1 MKRLALIAATILFP
15 ILVKAQY
22 IPVDQRDTL
31 AMDDVEAEIS
41 TVPVIAVDTLDTGD
55 KYLKVVLFEN
65 HTWEYIELGRP
76 VIDTAGFYEGW
87 TNETLHAFKG
97 HNVNN
102 LPEEIE
108 LKLVDSLNPFSAPI
122 VGNVRSGFKFRR
134 TREHKG
140 IDVPLHIG
148 DTVRAAFNGIVRYI
162 GGVRQTGGYGNLV
175 IIRHPN
181 GLETYYGHLSKIL
194 VGENESVKA
203 GEIIGLGGS
212 TGRSTGPHLH
222 FETRYMGHAF
232 DPQRVVNFE
241 EGTFRDS
248 VIVLKRHYFSIYSH
262 YGQTDEESKAAS
274 DRIVYSVRKG
284 DTLGSIAKKYG
295 TTVAKICKLNNIKST
310 KTLRIGEKLIVR

>member
-31 AMDDVEAEIS
+31 SMDDVEAEIS

-241 EGTFRDS
+241 EGTVRDS

>member
-1 MKRLALIAATILFP
+1 MKRLALIAFTILFP

-22 IPVDQRDTL
+22 IPGSQRDTL
-31 AMDDVEAEIS
+31 AMDDVEDVIS
-41 TVPVIAVDTLDTGD
+41 TVPVVAVDTLDTGD

-87 TNETLHAFKG
+87 TNDVIHAFKG
-97 HNVNN
+97 HSVDN

-108 LKLVDSLNPFSAPI
+108 LRLVDSLNPFSAPI

-175 IIRHPN
+175 IIRHSN

-203 GEIIGLGGS
+203 GEIIGLGGN

-232 DPQRVVNFE
+232 DPERVVNFE
-241 EGTFRDS
+241 KGSVRDS
-248 VIVLKRHYFSIYSH
+248 VMVLKRHYFSIYSH

-274 DRIVYSVRKG
+274 DRIVYAVRKG
-284 DTLGSIAKKYG
+284 DTLGSIARKYG
-295 TTVAKICKLNNIKST
+295 TTVSKICKLNNIKSN
-310 KTLRIGEKLIVR
+310 KTLRIGERLVVR

>member
-31 AMDDVEAEIS
+31 SMDDVEAEIS

-140 IDVPLHIG
+140 IDVPLHTG

-241 EGTFRDS
+241 EGTVRDS

>member
-31 AMDDVEAEIS
+31 SMDDVEVEIS

-140 IDVPLHIG
+140 IDVPLHTG

-241 EGTFRDS
+241 EGTVRDS

>member
-1 MKRLALIAATILFP
+1 MKRLALIALTILFP

-22 IPVDQRDTL
+22 IPDTQRDTL
-31 AMDDVEAEIS
+31 AMDDVEAVVS
-41 TVPVIAVDTLDTGD
+41 TVPVVAVDTLDTGD
-55 KYLKVVLFEN
+55 KYIKVVLFEN

-87 TNETLHAFKG
+87 TNDAIHAFKG

-108 LKLVDSLNPFSAPI
+108 LKLVDSLNPFCAPI
-122 VGNVRSGFKFRR
+122 MGNVRSGFKFRR

-175 IIRHPN
+175 IIRHSN

-232 DPQRVVNFE
+232 DPERVVNFE
-241 EGTFRDS
+241 KGSVRDS
-248 VIVLKRHYFSIYSH
+248 TVVLKRHYFSIYSH

-274 DRIVYSVRKG
+274 DRIVYAVRKG

>member
-31 AMDDVEAEIS
+31 SMDDVEAEIS

-140 IDVPLHIG
+140 IDVPLHTG

-241 EGTFRDS
+241 EGTVRDS

-284 DTLGSIAKKYG
+284 DTLGGIAKKYG